1 MVTSRYF
8 DAFEADMR
16 KLTLKL
22 SRDDYV
28 KKYIQL
34 SIQETPRLCHWVASD
49 IALQA
54 LIERKVTSAAQKM
67 SAKPC

>member
-16 KLTLKL
+16 RLTLKL

-34 SIQETPRLCHWVASD
+34 SIQETPRLYHWVASD
-49 IALQA
+49 IPLQA

>member
-34 SIQETPRLCHWVASD
+34 SIQETPRLNHWVASD

>member
-1 MVTSRYF
+1 MVTSRYL
-8 DAFEADMR
+8 DTFEADMR
-16 KLTLKL
+16 GLTLKL

-34 SIQETPRLCHWVASD
+34 SIHETPRLYHWVASD

-54 LIERKVTSAAQKM
+54 SIEPKATSAAQKI